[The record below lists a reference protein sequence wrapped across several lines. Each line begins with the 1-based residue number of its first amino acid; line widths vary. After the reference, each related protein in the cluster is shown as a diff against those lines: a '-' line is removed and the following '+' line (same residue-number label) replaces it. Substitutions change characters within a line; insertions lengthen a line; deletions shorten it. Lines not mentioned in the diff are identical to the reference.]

1 MVFHHTIISSLYNR
15 IDASHTFGTTCC
27 LIVSFDNGHS
37 KDKYK
42 NKYKNLTV
50 LSSTVNIDIG
60 TKVEI
65 QVKIVQ
71 GRISFSSLHS
81 PGASSCFLHSI
92 QPFFLVKD
100 WIGWCSCHTSKKA
113 ESLETLSPQIF
124 WIFRKILGW
133 EREINTAPK
142 PSPEV
147 APSKMEVAP
156 S

>member
-1 MVFHHTIISSLYNR
+1 MVFHRTIISSLY
-15 IDASHTFGTTCC
+15 DASRTFGTTCC

-37 KDKYK
+37 KDSFEF

-50 LSSTVNIDIG
+50 LSSTVKIDIG

-81 PGASSCFLHSI
+81 PGASSCFIHSI

-100 WIGWCSCHTSKKA
+100 
-113 ESLETLSPQIF
+113 
-124 WIFRKILGW
+124 
-133 EREINTAPK
+133 
-142 PSPEV
+142 
-147 APSKMEVAP
+147 
-156 S
+156 

>member
-1 MVFHHTIISSLYNR
+1 MVFHRTIISSLY
-15 IDASHTFGTTCC
+15 DASRTFGTTCC

-50 LSSTVNIDIG
+50 LSSTVNINIG

-71 GRISFSSLHS
+71 GRISFSS

-100 WIGWCSCHTSKKA
+100 
-113 ESLETLSPQIF
+113 
-124 WIFRKILGW
+124 
-133 EREINTAPK
+133 
-142 PSPEV
+142 
-147 APSKMEVAP
+147 
-156 S
+156 